1 MADFGETRESLRR
14 AEGSFRR
21 SGEHGTEENVVCP
34 GRGRALGGFQRV
46 ARDANLKVRRNI
58 PGGLIGAEQTL
69 RFLDR
74 QGIATQMDAASLF
87 GKSHVQ
93 AVIYKN
99 ARCGERLIW
108 SFQGAAYCS
117 VCEQGSI
124 SARQI
129 LLAKLNPI
137 NARGDGQ
144 SDLFQNW
151 FKQASLGRGA
161 QAAAIG
167 DVADD
172 GPSTRLAREIERR
185 IIGAG
190 HERDQDESR

>member
-1 MADFGETRESLRR
+1 
-14 AEGSFRR
+14 
-21 SGEHGTEENVVCP
+21 
-34 GRGRALGGFQRV
+34 
-46 ARDANLKVRRNI
+46 
-58 PGGLIGAEQTL
+58 
-69 RFLDR
+69 
-74 QGIATQMDAASLF
+74 
-87 GKSHVQ
+87 
-93 AVIYKN
+93 
-99 ARCGERLIW
+99 
-108 SFQGAAYCS
+108 

-137 NARGDGQ
+137 NARGGGQ
-144 SDLFQNW
+144 SDLLQNR

-185 IIGAG
+185 IIAAG
-190 HERDQDESR
+190 H